1 MSVAAPAMRMSLSS
15 WDCLKH
21 KGELKMTS
29 NAIVPGTWEWHPEA
43 FYDCCPFDLV
53 AGPDGR
59 WLLWWAEENNWIASF
74 PSLEV
79 AYRII
84 LGTKS
89 WHSQPGLDGGS
100 FPPDIKV
107 ALKRQQR
114 KTGKLPQFEFS
125 ETSNSFDLYVPL
137 GLGFEA
143 LARMRIWEVEKRTI
157 DQRMIDNY
165 CPLVAQCLSASKWDL
180 TSRMVARLAPIVT
193 ELLLRQT
200 KVQSC
205 MREDQHGY
213 TRPMLP
219 ALKASKVRK
228 MKEEQ
233 LRHIVAEYDL
243 DTDLD
248 KFSTRYERRNAV
260 VEELA
265 ALGLLCQCPPKE
277 EV

>member
-1 MSVAAPAMRMSLSS
+1 
-15 WDCLKH
+15 
-21 KGELKMTS
+21 MTS
-29 NAIVPGTWEWHPEA
+29 NAIVPGTWQWHPEA
-43 FYDCCPFDLV
+43 FYNCCPFDLV

-84 LGTKS
+84 LGTENR
-89 WHSQPGLDGGS
+89 HSQPGLDGRS
-100 FPPDIKV
+100 YPPDIKV

-125 ETSNSFDLYVPL
+125 ETSNSYDLYGPL
-137 GLGFEA
+137 GLGFER
-143 LARMRIWEVEKRTI
+143 LARQLRWEDLRVI

-165 CPLVAQCLSASKWDL
+165 RPLVAQCLSASKWGL

-193 ELLLRQT
+193 ELSLRQT

-205 MREDQHGY
+205 MQEDQFGSR
-213 TRPMLP
+213 RPMLP
-219 ALKASKVRK
+219 DLEASKVRK
-228 MKEEQ
+228 MKEAR

-243 DTDLD
+243 DIDLE
-248 KFSTRYERRNAV
+248 KFSTRSDKRNAV

-265 ALGLLCQCPPKE
+265 ALGLLSE
-277 EV
+277 